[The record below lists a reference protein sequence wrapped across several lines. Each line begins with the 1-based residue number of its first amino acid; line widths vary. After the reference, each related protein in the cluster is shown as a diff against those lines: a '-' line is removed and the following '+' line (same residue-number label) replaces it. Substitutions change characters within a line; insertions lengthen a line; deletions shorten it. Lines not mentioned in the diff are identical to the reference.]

1 MTEPDLSRCAL
12 IPSNLSR
19 RSHTRRS
26 ANDYEVRSRE
36 SLSLKNAYMRN
47 VNMQVRKCRHLPLI
61 VDRLGSGCQLFR

>member
-19 RSHTRRS
+19 RGHTHRS

-36 SLSLKNAYMRN
+36 SLSLKNAYMRK
-47 VNMQVRKCRHLPLI
+47 M
-61 VDRLGSGCQLFR
+61 